1 MSLSNYENVEKSPM
15 CFKVTHPSAGALD
28 QGTHFDALGSGAIWL
43 HSSEIRKGGGEGRV
57 YWSRKR
63 AHTSEQKGV
72 NSMSY
77 ICAL

>member
-43 HSSEIRKGGGEGRV
+43 HSSEIRKGGGRGG
-57 YWSRKR
+57 YI
-63 AHTSEQKGV
+63 GV
-72 NSMSY
+72 
-77 ICAL
+77 

>member
-43 HSSEIRKGGGEGRV
+43 HSSEILKGGKGGGRGGYE
-57 YWSRKR
+57 
-63 AHTSEQKGV
+63 
-72 NSMSY
+72 Y
-77 ICAL
+77 I